1 MCFGR
6 EHSPL
11 QIQLDKV
18 VLLWCGRSLLGKG
31 VVGRVVARLGRRG
44 NMQRQLVCRVIM
56 YQWTGSGT
64 ICRT

>member
-1 MCFGR
+1 MYFGR
-6 EHSPL
+6 ERSLL

-56 YQWTGSGT
+56 
-64 ICRT
+64 